1 MFKFNNGRGAII
13 CDKCSVIIQEDVDYR
28 YVGYNPHSLD
38 VCESCRQKDNHRR
51 DDSIKIEEIRN
62 EIIQRN

>member
-13 CDKCSVIIQEDVDYR
+13 CDRCSVIIQEDVD
-28 YVGYNPHSLD
+28 YNPHSLD
-38 VCESCRQKDNHRR
+38 VCESCRQR
-51 DDSIKIEEIRN
+51 DASRKVEEIMN

>member
-13 CDKCSVIIQEDVDYR
+13 CDRCSVIIQEDVDYR

-38 VCESCRQKDNHRR
+38 VCESCRQR
-51 DDSIKIEEIRN
+51 DDSRKVEEIRN
-62 EIIQRN
+62 EIIQRD